1 MPGIGGQAPAVA
13 RRTCWRCVWG
23 ARSELYHEVIY
34 CPAMPPTK
42 IPATPDRLDYRTLAD
57 LRYQL
62 RRFLRAR
69 EVAARAAGVEPQQY
83 LALLQIKGL
92 EGRAVATIRV
102 LAERLQIQ
110 HHAMV
115 QLIDRL
121 ADRRMVERRRQGRD
135 RREVV
140 VRLRPSGERVLR
152 RLAQHS
158 IVELTTEGPGL
169 VSSLMRLVRQSNRSR
184 AVSRNGTGKAKP

>member
-1 MPGIGGQAPAVA
+1 MPG
-13 RRTCWRCVWG
+13 
-23 ARSELYHEVIY
+23 
-34 CPAMPPTK
+34 
-42 IPATPDRLDYRTLAD
+42 RLDYRTLAD

-69 EVAARAAGVEPQQY
+69 EIAARAAGVEPQQY
-83 LALLQIKGL
+83 LVLLQIKGL
-92 EGRAVATIRV
+92 EGREVATIRV

-121 ADRRMVERRRQGRD
+121 VDRRMVERRRQGRD

-152 RLAQHS
+152 RLARHS

-169 VSSLMRLVRQSNRSR
+169 VSSLLRLVRQSNRSR
-184 AVSRNGTGKAKP
+184 AASRNGTGKAKP

>member
-1 MPGIGGQAPAVA
+1 MIYWPA
-13 RRTCWRCVWG
+13 
-23 ARSELYHEVIY
+23 I
-34 CPAMPPTK
+34 P
-42 IPATPDRLDYRTLAD
+42 PATLSATPARLDYRTLAD

-62 RRFLRAR
+62 RRFLRVR

-92 EGRAVATIRV
+92 EGREVATIRV
-102 LAERLQIQ
+102 LAERLQIH

-121 ADRRMVERRRQGRD
+121 VDRRMVERRRQGRD

-140 VRLRPSGERVLR
+140 VRLRPSGEGVLR
-152 RLAQHS
+152 RLARHS

-184 AVSRNGTGKAKP
+184 AASRNGTGKAKP